1 VKSAVLGWLLFW
13 PDAEFARQALE
24 IKPVMLIRI

>member
-1 VKSAVLGWLLFW
+1 VLGWLLFW

-24 IKPVMLIRI
+24 IKPVMLIRM